1 MSDNRYGCTT
11 EERPPLVYFGGCWI
25 HRSVSADF
33 KGGEV
38 NRRNRDTRGGERALV
53 CLRFYF
59 VEENGTI
66 WIDL

>member
-25 HRSVSADF
+25 RRSMSADF

-38 NRRNRDTRGGERALV
+38 NRRNHDTRGGERA
-53 CLRFYF
+53 CLKFYF
-59 VEENGTI
+59 VEGNNAI